1 MKSLPSFF
9 EEHTEKNFLLTC
21 SVGGNPELKD
31 WYNLLEGQVA
41 TSSGEGQRP
50 NSKQRPFM
58 YEIKSPG

>member
-9 EEHTEKNFLLTC
+9 EEHTEKNFLLTYL
-21 SVGGNPELKD
+21 ELKD
-31 WYNLLEGQVA
+31 WYDLLEGQVV

-58 YEIKSPG
+58 YKIKSPG